1 MTTLDRVTSNKTAL
15 RVSLKKEDESLAT
28 RLAATDAPLVA
39 EPEPEPVVAVSS
51 EPMVAPPSP
60 AAPAAPARGRT
71 AKKGVAAK
79 PPVSGP
85 AAKKAATPA
94 TRSAAGGKSAK
105 TAKVKTATVEKPIAK
120 KRGAAAVAPVAGKS
134 PRPRKSK
141 VQPPEPAPLAAAQEA
156 AAGSKVG
163 KLKQAVEEI
172 EKTARDKSDKLV
184 RYSVELLKSE
194 VAAIEA
200 LRAELAKAAGW
211 AASKS
216 DILRAGVRVFAEQ
229 KLEQMKE
236 VLAALSAV
244 SKEKKKG

>member
-1 MTTLDRVTSNKTAL
+1 MTTPDRVTSNKTAL
-15 RVSLKKEDESLAT
+15 RASLKKEDESLAT
-28 RLAATDAPLVA
+28 RLAATDVPLVA

-51 EPMVAPPSP
+51 EPVVASP
-60 AAPAAPARGRT
+60 LSAAPAAPARGRA

-79 PPVSGP
+79 SPAPGA
-85 AAKKAATPA
+85 AAKKAVTPA
-94 TRSAAGGKSAK
+94 TRSGVGGKSAK
-105 TAKVKTATVEKPIAK
+105 TAKVTTATVEKPIAK

-134 PRPRKSK
+134 PRPRKGK
-141 VQPPEPAPLAAAQEA
+141 VQPPEPAAAPAQEA

-172 EKTARDKSDKLV
+172 EKTARDKGDKLV

-229 KLEQMKE
+229 KLDQMKE

-244 SKEKKKG
+244 PKEKKKG